1 MCNLGHRVVKLIE
14 MLMIHLHRDAD
25 DVENTF
31 TVLEEA
37 CCALCDIVLM
47 IHLHQ
52 DADDVVNT
60 FAVLKEGCC
69 ALCDAAGLKL
79 RIHSH

>member
-14 MLMIHLHRDAD
+14 MLMIHL
-25 DVENTF
+25 N
-31 TVLEEA
+31 
-37 CCALCDIVLM
+37 
-47 IHLHQ
+47 Q